1 MIPIRLHLS
10 GFLSYQD
17 PVDLDFSTFELAC
30 ISGSNGAGKS
40 SLLDSITWALFGQ
53 ARRRDDSL
61 INSHAIAAEVTFD
74 FQYENNMYRVQR
86 SKQRDK
92 STVLEFLIC
101 NADGIW
107 KPLTER
113 SMRETEGRINSTLR
127 MDYDT
132 FINSS
137 FLMQGHADQFAQQKP
152 GDRKKVLSAILGLEI
167 WDQYKLEAT
176 DRKKSVEGEIKALDA
191 QLQDIDAELA
201 EEPERKQKLH
211 DVEVRME
218 QLNQL
223 RKDKENWLAMNQR
236 LAAMLD
242 EQRRSVELFERNALD
257 SRVRYNRLRVELD
270 ALNQERAGYQEV
282 LKGEQEI
289 LSAYQ
294 HWQDLRA
301 ALERWDSVAANFREI
316 EARRNT
322 PLTAITAEG
331 SRLGQ
336 ERSQLISQEQ
346 AVMEEQARL
355 LDLDQ
360 QAGALAIEIQRLENE
375 LSYRSQ
381 LEIDFRDTQAR
392 AAEAQA
398 ENRSLR
404 EAMRAL
410 KERIDRLEQVE
421 GAVCPLCGQPL
432 STEERANLVASL
444 EIEGK
449 EMGDRFRANTDLKTQ
464 AESQT
469 RELQAKIK
477 TLDNT
482 DEELRGFSRQH
493 DRLVGEQ
500 ARINANV
507 SAWTAGGALR
517 LMEVNRMLADE
528 DYANEARAELAEID
542 AQSKALGYDA
552 AEHDAVRRAERDGR
566 NAEAGMRAL
575 DAARAS
581 LEPVERQI
589 SSKESNIAQEGDVLA
604 QQEQQYQTARIR
616 YEKEAADLPD
626 LNQAEQEV
634 YAIQQED
641 NRLRMEVGMV
651 RQRVAILDTLR
662 ERRARIV
669 LQRDGHT
676 MQVARLKTLEHA
688 FSKDGVPALLIEQA
702 LPDIE
707 TEANEILDRLS
718 NGQMSVHFETQRQYK
733 DKTRDD
739 RRETLDIIISDGAG
753 PREYELFSGGEAF
766 RINFAIR
773 LALSRV
779 LAQRAGARLQTLVID
794 EGFGSQDADGR
805 QRLIEA
811 INQVRPDFQKILVI
825 THMEELKEAF
835 PARIEVEKT
844 PQGSRI
850 HVIG

>member
-176 DRKKSVEGEIKALDA
+176 ERKKSIEGEIKALDA

-257 SRVRYNRLRVELD
+257 SRVRYNRLRAELD

>member
-176 DRKKSVEGEIKALDA
+176 ERKKSVEGEIKALDA

-257 SRVRYNRLRVELD
+257 SRVRYNRLRAELD

-346 AVMEEQARL
+346 TVMEEQARL

>member
-176 DRKKSVEGEIKALDA
+176 ERKKSIEGEIKALDA

>member
-176 DRKKSVEGEIKALDA
+176 ERKKSVEGEIKALDA

-346 AVMEEQARL
+346 TVMEEQARL

>member
-176 DRKKSVEGEIKALDA
+176 ERKKSVEGEIKALDA

-282 LKGEQEI
+282 LNGEQEI

>member
-176 DRKKSVEGEIKALDA
+176 ERKKSVEGEIKALDA

-257 SRVRYNRLRVELD
+257 SRVRYNRLRAELD
-270 ALNQERAGYQEV
+270 VLSQERAGYQEV

>member
-176 DRKKSVEGEIKALDA
+176 ERKKSVEGEIKALDA